1 MKNHKDLPADP
12 IQVRCYSGHKADE
25 RPVSFRI
32 GGAERTVEDIIDQW
46 CGEDHTYFKVLTDDH
61 KVYLLRLDREA
72 DSWSLV
78 DVKERIGRH

>member
-1 MKNHKDLPADP
+1 
-12 IQVRCYSGHKADE
+12 
-25 RPVSFRI
+25 
-32 GGAERTVEDIIDQW
+32 VEDIIDQW